1 MATPRLAL
9 DPATSQ
15 GRAILLPPRLSSV
28 SFYVHECFAW
38 ICVYAIHACLVST
51 EVQRRDWIFWNWN
64 YSCNLSRGFW
74 EMNLSLIDEQ
84 PVFLTMEPAL
94 HPYLLVLN
102 TSMGLVSKADQS
114 VKAIWSLQC
123 AGHP

>member
-51 EVQRRDWIFWNWN
+51 EATDVADLVYCLRYVNWV
-64 YSCNLSRGFW
+64 
-74 EMNLSLIDEQ
+74 
-84 PVFLTMEPAL
+84 P
-94 HPYLLVLN
+94 
-102 TSMGLVSKADQS
+102 
-114 VKAIWSLQC
+114 
-123 AGHP
+123 